1 MRSSLSRKSAGVIS
15 GGSFSYVNYVMF
27 VVRCL
32 SRSILGWTLRLFH
45 GYQLPATMSS
55 VLQFLF
61 ILLKL
66 FFD

>member
-1 MRSSLSRKSAGVIS
+1 MRSSLSQKSAGVIS

-45 GYQLPATMSS
+45 AYQLPATSS